1 MVLNPKCDI
10 EDRQKWTSAL
20 ETWSRLDLCPLEDPD
35 YRHQSTRRN
44 LAAPPEAVDTEEE
57 AAEDV
62 DKSPPAILGII
73 ENETPPRKKRRKS
86 QKPRTIFHMA
96 LDALTIDWNNPQLL
110 EILSNTKPDAHL
122 LWQEHVPTACARVD
136 ALKTHGYDEDA
147 LKLAVAVAR
156 TLKHNQSV
164 SHKHWLQN
172 QENYA
177 TMQWSASGVA
187 RKPAFA
193 CPQGWIGH
201 ALNPLGCLFNT
212 LVEPCILPDDKPRL
226 GCHLE
231 LSPSSASS
239 TGSPDASSS
248 SPSSSSVAEG
258 VTSSPLKY
266 YHQPL
271 SADDSFMVLAVE
283 SALIALGQQRT
294 MPAGLYS
301 QEKALKQEQRIIS
314 KLQELDLDPI
324 LLKVHARQAATQLE
338 MGPTSGIGF
347 GIHPESIP
355 MQTFAK
361 YLFHTLLPHEFELAF
376 KVGLRAMR
384 MPILDEMEKEEL
396 PALVAAVAQHQHQQ
410 DQRDPDDPLP
420 PPPSSYVMNRLP
432 RWYTI
437 GHIESQ
443 QCSLA
448 SRMLNAAKGTPL
460 HTILSF

>member
-44 LAAPPEAVDTEEE
+44 AVAAAAPTE
-57 AAEDV
+57 AAEEAENTDEG
-62 DKSPPAILGII
+62 DKRQPVILGPL
-73 ENETPPRKKRRKS
+73 ENEKLPRKKGRKN

-96 LDALTIDWNNPQLL
+96 LDALAIDWSNPSLL

-122 LWQEHVPTACARVD
+122 LWQEHVPTACARID

-156 TLKHNQSV
+156 TLKHNQKEAHS
-164 SHKHWLQN
+164 HWLQN
-172 QENYA
+172 QDNFS
-177 TMQWSASGVA
+177 TNMQWSTSGVA

-226 GCHLE
+226 GCHLD
-231 LSPSSASS
+231 LAPSSASS
-239 TGSPDASSS
+239 PSSESS
-248 SPSSSSVAEG
+248 SPASTEVA
-258 VTSSPLKY
+258 TIPLKY

-283 SALIALGQQRT
+283 SALIALGQQRI
-294 MPAGLYS
+294 MPSGLYS

-314 KLQELDLDPI
+314 KLQEIDLDPI

-338 MGPTSGIGF
+338 MGPTSGLGC

-355 MQTFAK
+355 MQTYAK
-361 YLFHTLLPHEFELAF
+361 YLFQMLLPHNFELAF
-376 KVGLRAMR
+376 RVGLRAMR

-396 PALVAAVAQHQHQQ
+396 PALVAAVAQHQQGQ
-410 DQRDPDDPLP
+410 DQRDPEDPAIP

-432 RWYTI
+432 RWFTI

-443 QCSLA
+443 QCALA

-460 HTILSF
+460 HTIQSL